1 MAKNETLNEPSGSAF
16 GPDCQAWKD
25 FAFRFEMLE
34 GFEPDHRDK
43 SARHLFQYY
52 VAGTWDQYLKQRN
65 RGGLDDGIA

>member
-52 VAGTWDQYLKQRN
+52 VAGTMDQHLKQN
-65 RGGLDDGIA
+65 GKNNFE